1 MAMTHLL
8 PLLDPLVALMCCVA
22 LGGAWLHACAPAL
35 PEELEAAVLAATGH
49 GA

>member
-1 MAMTHLL
+1 MAMLLLL
-8 PLLDPLVALMCCVA
+8 PALDPFAALLCCA
-22 LGGAWLHACAPAL
+22 SLGGLWLHACAPAL